1 MTDKGRAEMKIELIG
16 DCCAKCRLLEKNLNE
31 AIAQTGI
38 GAELLKGADP
48 ARVAHYG
55 LLTLPGLAIDGNL
68 VARGKV
74 LTVDE
79 IAQLLKES

>member
-1 MTDKGRAEMKIELIG
+1 MKIELIG
-16 DCCAKCRLLEKNLNE
+16 NCCAKCRLLEKNLKE

-55 LLTLPGLAIDGNL
+55 LLTLPGLAIDGKL
-68 VARGKV
+68 VGKGNV
-74 LTVDE
+74 FTVDE
-79 IAQLLKES
+79 IVQLLKEA